1 MIIIKNKEYP
11 DGTEILMNLL
21 GIFPVLK
28 RDQVEIYMMET
39 DKTFNKERTKKLIGD
54 LIEMNEIHEDKDGDL
69 FIRIKKENREN
80 LIKAFWVF
88 LKFAAESF
96 AFDIARY
103 PAEIVFKHKD
113 EISEIIVCDG
123 DFLERLDFLSKRK
136 KRKNKC
142 HYYLLLQS
150 NTIEDL
156 DDDLYPDEPFTIIT
170 MSEEKNNEV
179 PKLVYHEIIKES
191 SEEES

>member
-88 LKFAAESF
+88 LKFAAESS

>member
-11 DGTEILMNLL
+11 DGTETLMNLL
-21 GIFPVLK
+21 EIFSVLK
-28 RDQVEIYMMET
+28 RNQIEIYLMET
-39 DKTFNKERTKKLIGD
+39 DKTFNKERTKKLIDD
-54 LIEMNEIHEDKDGDL
+54 LIEMDEIHEDEDQTL
-69 FIRIKKENREN
+69 FIKTKKENREN

-88 LKFAAESF
+88 LKFASESS

-123 DFLERLDFLSKRK
+123 DFLDRLDFLSKRK

-170 MSEEKNNEV
+170 MSEEKNSKT
-179 PKLVYHEIIKES
+179 PKLVYHEIIKENNGEKS
-191 SEEES
+191 